1 MSFVHRFGSSLNRH
15 LHYHGGI
22 LDALFDPLETGG
34 VQFRQAPALPPADV
48 ATISEPV
55 DRRVLRWFAR
65 RGLLDPD
72 EARAML
78 AWANGCSL
86 DASVASSATT
96 GLD

>member
-1 MSFVHRFGSSLNRH
+1 
-15 LHYHGGI
+15 
-22 LDALFDPLETGG
+22 
-34 VQFRQAPALPPADV
+34 
-48 ATISEPV
+48 
-55 DRRVLRWFAR
+55 VLRWFAR

-72 EARAML
+72 ETRAML